1 MSISYGQILIAHA
14 QFIGLVPE
22 YVSGPIEPS
31 KSSSSLPE
39 GERPSLRRSLTRTL
53 KKRRRRSASL
63 TRKYLNIIFSLSF
76 IYSIFTDPSFLPGML
91 NGLRK
96 IVGARGSPD
105 GSSSED
111 ETPASQ
117 GSDFS
122 TPCVKPSKKRKANE
136 MSASGLST
144 KKK

>member
-76 IYSIFTDPSFLPGML
+76 IYSIFTDPSFLPR
-91 NGLRK
+91 N
-96 IVGARGSPD
+96 
-105 GSSSED
+105 
-111 ETPASQ
+111 
-117 GSDFS
+117 
-122 TPCVKPSKKRKANE
+122 VKWAEENRRCPWFA
-136 MSASGLST
+136 GWFF
-144 KKK
+144 